1 MGEVCDI
8 RTLNQEWRYI
18 CKLLL
23 HLLSKNFVVI
33 FILKELF
40 ETLLRKRKQFDSQK
54 MRKRF
59 LSSIFFWLSNK
70 YSFAAFRAEIVVF
83 TLVLTYC
90 GKFLIHFYSAY
101 RIDRQTI
108 IGT

>member
-1 MGEVCDI
+1 MAE
-8 RTLNQEWRYI
+8 
-18 CKLLL
+18 
-23 HLLSKNFVVI
+23 LS
-33 FILKELF
+33 ILKELF

-101 RIDRQTI
+101 RIDRHTI

>member
-1 MGEVCDI
+1 MNDI
-8 RTLNQEWRYI
+8 LR
-18 CKLLL
+18 KLGIL
-23 HLLSKNFVVI
+23 HHEFLMAFLCVYAWAV
-33 FILKELF
+33 LKELF

-101 RIDRQTI
+101 RIDRHTI